1 MKIKYVFEFIEEQGS
16 KHMVVRETKDEIIE
30 RINKLAKNLAQ
41 EDKAYKKYIIRN
53 KNNHNLIIKGINDL
67 VGSFVNIIEIRKVK

>member
-1 MKIKYVFEFIEEQGS
+1 MTVKYVFEFIEEYADG
-16 KHMVVRETKDEIIE
+16 HMLVRETRDEVID

-41 EDKAYKKYIIRN
+41 EDKAYKKYIIRD

-67 VGSFVNIIEIRKVK
+67 VGEFINIIEIRG

>member
-1 MKIKYVFEFIEEQGS
+1 MTVKYVFEFIEEQAD
-16 KHMVVRETKDEIIE
+16 KHVVIRETRDEVID

-41 EDKAYKKYIIRN
+41 EDKAYKEYIIRN

-67 VGSFVNIIEIRKVK
+67 VGEFVNIIEIRR